1 MAIVIAAVSLWLEP
15 VAMTLFF
22 GQINLVLLALVV
34 GDLALP
40 DRIKSMG
47 SGSVWRRGSSSRR

>member
-1 MAIVIAAVSLWLEP
+1 
-15 VAMTLFF
+15 MTLFF

-40 DRIKSMG
+40 DRIKGRAGMG
-47 SGSVWRRGSSSRR
+47 IGLAARQ